1 MRSLI
6 TLGLERRIIYVQ
18 SVFRVQTIRAT
29 TKPSTAKCDLN
40 TYTLFLLAESKYPG
54 CTRLAEI
61 MGDLSH
67 DSVNRFLLRE
77 QVADAL
83 V

>member
-1 MRSLI
+1 MR
-6 TLGLERRIIYVQ
+6 V
-18 SVFRVQTIRAT
+18 T

-54 CTRLAEI
+54 CTRLADI
-61 MGDLSH
+61 MEDLSH

-77 QVADAL
+77 RYEPKDIWFYRYPYGDLTLKCQDSR
-83 V
+83 